1 MKAFLYGVALQWK
14 LSLRNREVL
23 IVYYLVPLVFFLF
36 MGGVLTSI
44 MPGANETL
52 IASMTVFGVTMG
64 GVLGMPAPLVAM
76 YSTDM
81 KKAYQVGG
89 VPLWTAAASS
99 VLSGFAHLFVMSLVI
114 FFAAPVLFDAA
125 VPQNLPAYFIALALL
140 ILASLCTGL
149 VFGLVVKSAAK
160 LSMVTQIIFL
170 PSVLLSGI
178 MFPASMLPAVLRG
191 AGKLLFASWSF
202 EAMCS
207 PVVDAKLLLPL
218 AGLILLPLA
227 ISAWRLNRIKAE

>member
-1 MKAFLYGVALQWK
+1 MKAFFYGVALQWK

-36 MGGVLTSI
+36 MGAVLTSI
-44 MPGANETL
+44 MPDASETL

-64 GVLGMPAPLVAM
+64 GVLGMPAPLVET

-81 KKAYQVGG
+81 KKAYQAGG

-114 FFAAPVLFDAA
+114 FFAAPVLFGAT
-125 VPQNLPAYFIALALL
+125 VPQNLPAYFVALALL

-149 VFGLVVKSAAK
+149 VFGLTVKSAAK

-170 PSVLLSGI
+170 PSVLLSGV
-178 MFPASMLPAVLRG
+178 MFPANMLPTMLRSV
-191 AGKLLFASWSF
+191 GKLLFASWSF
-202 EAMCS
+202 EAMRS
-207 PVVDAKLLLPL
+207 PSLDAKLLLPL
-218 AGLILLPLA
+218 VGLILLPLA